1 MRGMKMS
8 EEDEKQFQFWY
19 KHWAKKTVRA
29 MRRHQTMSKKTS
41 ILDNIMDF
49 LKGAD

>member
-19 KHWAKKTVRA
+19 KHWAKKTGINPDPDDPKHYYDLSLIHISEPTRPY
-29 MRRHQTMSKKTS
+29 
-41 ILDNIMDF
+41 
-49 LKGAD
+49 